1 LTART
6 QPFNAGAMA
15 LLFAIAGKQGTL
27 RLKFIFAVGR
37 NFAAVN
43 SGSMLDGPNEFQPPA
58 KALYDHLRQK
68 VE

>member
-37 NFAAVN
+37 NFAAAN

>member
-1 LTART
+1 L
-6 QPFNAGAMA
+6 A

-37 NFAAVN
+37 NFAAAN
-43 SGSMLDGPNEFQPPA
+43 SDSMLDGPNEFQPPA
-58 KALYDHLRQK
+58 KALYDHLRPK